1 MKKCDFCE
9 KSLPNGECSW
19 SLHAVRGPYC
29 EKAIEKMVEAFKSIT
44 VDKEV

>member
-9 KSLPNGECSW
+9 KSLPNGECFW
-19 SLHAVRGPYC
+19 SLHAAREPYC
-29 EKAIEKMVEAFKSIT
+29 KKAIEKMVEAFRNIT